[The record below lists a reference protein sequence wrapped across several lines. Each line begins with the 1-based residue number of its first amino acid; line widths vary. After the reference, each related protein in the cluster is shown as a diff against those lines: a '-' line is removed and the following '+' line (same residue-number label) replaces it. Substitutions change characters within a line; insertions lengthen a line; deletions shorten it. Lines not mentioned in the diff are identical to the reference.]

1 MSQPNFDLKEL
12 QDSVIG
18 ISRDLIIPENYVDEV
33 RNSRQ
38 RSIRK
43 IVDLYHSSRK
53 NNRVFKHTY
62 SALSDPNPFV
72 RIAAA
77 DIIGSSGNQNSFDY
91 LFKALEDE
99 EYINVKQ
106 RIVRAIDNLE
116 SKIDLH
122 KHKDKKKSTLKE
134 SLRVLSYTN

>member
-1 MSQPNFDLKEL
+1 MTQPNFDLKDL

-43 IVDLYHSSRK
+43 IVDLYH
-53 NNRVFKHTY
+53 
-62 SALSDPNPFV
+62 
-72 RIAAA
+72 
-77 DIIGSSGNQNSFDY
+77 
-91 LFKALEDE
+91 KALEDE

-106 RIVRAIDNLE
+106 RIVKAIDNLE

-122 KHKDKKKSTLKE
+122 KQKDKKKSTFKE